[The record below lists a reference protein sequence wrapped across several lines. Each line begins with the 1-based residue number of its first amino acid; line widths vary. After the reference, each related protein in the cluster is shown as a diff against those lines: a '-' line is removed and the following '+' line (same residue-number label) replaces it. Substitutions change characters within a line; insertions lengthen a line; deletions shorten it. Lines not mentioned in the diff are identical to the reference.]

1 MPAPTS
7 LVTLRG
13 PHFPAEIGK
22 KRKGGRLA
30 SPKGLISQKFGGRG
44 LQFLEPCGDDS
55 PYTSEDVV
63 RSERGSC
70 LQSCTQRS
78 PRPGA
83 ALSAVHVLTHVFLTS
98 ILHERYHS
106 SHPHFTGG
114 ETEAPGD

>member
-30 SPKGLISQKFGGRG
+30 SPKGLISQKLRGRG
-44 LQFLEPCGDDS
+44 LQFLELRGDDS
-55 PYTSEDVV
+55 PYTSEEDVL
-63 RSERGSC
+63 SERGSC
-70 LQSCTQRS
+70 LQSLTQRS

-83 ALSAVHVLTHVFLTS
+83 THAQRCPS
-98 ILHERYHS
+98 INSRI
-106 SHPHFTGG
+106 PHFYPAREVPFFSSPLYRWGN
-114 ETEAPGD
+114 